1 MRKTALW
8 NILTSHSEKH
18 PYGMILCDE
27 LSRKKLTVAKQTG
40 EEKVSFK
47 GLPYVKVSD
56 TLYLGSLDGAP
67 FLYDSKRP
75 KDAANDLARFPKTD
89 DLTDFAREIS
99 FATDVILKAEFQDG
113 VLKLS
118 ENEFPVTVRKISAKW
133 YLIALR
139 GNKSVILLDASRFLV
154 YAFTDGSFI
163 GGYLEV

>member
-8 NILTSHSEKH
+8 NILTNNSEKH

-27 LSRKKLTVAKQTG
+27 LRRKKLTVAKKTG
-40 EEKVSFK
+40 DEKVSFK

-56 TLYLGSLDGAP
+56 TLYLGNLDGAP
-67 FLYDSKRP
+67 FLYDSKHP
-75 KDAANDLARFPKTD
+75 KELANDLVRFPTTD

-99 FATDVILKAEFQDG
+99 FAPDVILKAEFQEG
-113 VLKLS
+113 VMKLS
-118 ENEFPVTVRKISAKW
+118 EHEFLVTVRKISAKW

-139 GNKSVILLDASRFLV
+139 GGRSVILLDASRFLV